1 MLTVQKMVVLKL
13 PIRISK
19 WVLDQIGQDINSHL
33 YEHSIETGHQTLEIS
48 DYRIIA
54 SGYGNN

>member
-1 MLTVQKMVVLKL
+1 MVVLKL